1 MESISF
7 EKNFIRQEIPKLDRI
22 FALQEAQ
29 KEKIKKIYPVSEKQ
43 MTVIGTGYNSEVF
56 KKTGIKSSRK
66 DGKIRMI
73 FAGKITQK
81 KVVFFLFYNPE
92 DSMLTEE
99 RCKKSSESIES
110 SGL

>member
-1 MESISF
+1 MESILF
-7 EKNFIRQEIPKLDRI
+7 ERNFIRQEIPKLDRI

-43 MTVIGTGYNSEVF
+43 MTVIGTGYNSDVF
-56 KKTGIKSSRK
+56 QKTGIKLSQERRK
-66 DGKIRMI
+66 
-73 FAGKITQK
+73 
-81 KVVFFLFYNPE
+81 NPSDFCGE
-92 DSMLTEE
+92 DYAEE